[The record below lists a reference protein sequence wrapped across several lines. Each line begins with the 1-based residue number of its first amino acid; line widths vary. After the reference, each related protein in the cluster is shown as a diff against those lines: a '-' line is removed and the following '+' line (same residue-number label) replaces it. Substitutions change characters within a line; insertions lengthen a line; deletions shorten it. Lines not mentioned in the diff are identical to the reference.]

1 MASSGY
7 GQAQADATRG
17 MIAHTKTLLNAQL
30 KQVLSAENLKVSGV
44 KSDLQIRIISREFG
58 LLSLL
63 LPLPLPLPLPRLAF
77 PHDFPHEHHV
87 LIMDNH
93 SIHHSEE
100 LTEMCVAAGVILLCR
115 VPSS

>member
-58 LLSLL
+58 LLPLL
-63 LPLPLPLPLPRLAF
+63 LPLSLPLPLPRLAS
-77 PHDFPHEHHV
+77 PAT
-87 LIMDNH
+87 
-93 SIHHSEE
+93 S
-100 LTEMCVAAGVILLCR
+100 LTNINYTHAQQTSNDSR
-115 VPSS
+115 T